1 MEALVHWFSQNLSQ
15 YISPEGA
22 VFIISMIP
30 LLELRGGLLAASL
43 LKISAAKAIPLCIVG
58 NIIPIPFILLF
69 IRQIFKVLKKT
80 KLFRG
85 LVMKLEDRAMR
96 KSDQV
101 KKYEFWGLMLFVG
114 IPLPGTGAWTGSL
127 IASLLEIDIKKSS
140 LAIFCGIIM
149 ATIRFADVLLMQSE
163 LKQDATGLN
172 KVRARSHLAPVAYS
186 LEAIKQERRWELAFE
201 SIRWWDILR
210 WSGSRKREPKVR

>member
-1 MEALVHWFSQNLSQ
+1 METLVHWFSQNLSQ

-22 VFIISMIP
+22 VFLISMIP

-69 IRQIFKVLKKT
+69 IKQIFKVLKKT
-80 KLFRG
+80 KIFRG
-85 LVMKLEDRAMR
+85 LIIKLEDRAMR

-114 IPLPGTGAWTGSL
+114 IPLPGTGAWTGAL
-127 IASLLEIDIKKSS
+127 IASLLEVDIKKSS
-140 LAIFCGIIM
+140 IAILCGLFMASAIM
-149 ATIRFADVLLMQSE
+149 YIVSY
-163 LKQDATGLN
+163 GIVGN
-172 KVRARSHLAPVAYS
+172 VVH
-186 LEAIKQERRWELAFE
+186 
-201 SIRWWDILR
+201 
-210 WSGSRKREPKVR
+210 

>member
-1 MEALVHWFSQNLSQ
+1 
-15 YISPEGA
+15 
-22 VFIISMIP
+22 MIP

-140 LAIFCGIIM
+140 LAIFVALLWQSVIM
-149 ATIRFADVLLMQSE
+149 YIVSY
-163 LKQDATGLN
+163 GLVGN
-172 KVRARSHLAPVAYS
+172 LVH
-186 LEAIKQERRWELAFE
+186 
-201 SIRWWDILR
+201 
-210 WSGSRKREPKVR
+210 

>member
-85 LVMKLEDRAMR
+85 LVIKLEDRAMR

-149 ATIRFADVLLMQSE
+149 ATVIMYIVSYGLVSE
-163 LKQDATGLN
+163 LFLYTGKSAEQFSLCYSFRFNISALDAN
-172 KVRARSHLAPVAYS
+172 FNAVSFV
-186 LEAIKQERRWELAFE
+186 
-201 SIRWWDILR
+201 ILFCL
-210 WSGSRKREPKVR
+210 